1 LANDNDKGAEEPQE
15 MREQSFKSSLRSL
28 PKEEGKKE
36 RKKDEGLVLDD
47 EWGSCSRAKSA
58 NRLGSLTSN

>member
-36 RKKDEGLVLDD
+36 R
-47 EWGSCSRAKSA
+47 
-58 NRLGSLTSN
+58 